1 MELPSI
7 ATGVEVVH
15 EGLLRAT
22 LNDIGWY
29 AKNNNLSADQ
39 VRRIFEAGIVAN
51 HCLAGPHEDS
61 MAKPQPIVFGGVK

>member
-15 EGLLRAT
+15 EGMLRRS

-29 AKNNNLSADQ
+29 AKKNNLSAKE
-39 VRRIFEAGIVAN
+39 VTRLFEAGIAAK
-51 HCLAGPHEDS
+51 HCLTGPREDS
-61 MAKPQPIVFGGVK
+61 KRTP

>member
-7 ATGVEVVH
+7 ATGVEVIH

-29 AKNNNLSADQ
+29 AKKNNLSADQ
-39 VRRIFEAGIVAN
+39 VRRFFEAGIATN
-51 HCLAGPHEDS
+51 HCLIGSREDS
-61 MAKPQPIVFGGVK
+61 NPKPQPDAHLD